1 MRKKT
6 FKQQRSISCNTSA
19 AVEHFLAAA
28 CLSCFS
34 PCVVE
39 TKVFSRLHIG
49 IVPPFSNIPSFTKQ
63 IHIHTGCLSCRT
75 GGLGSAWRLCISG
88 GGGGWRG
95 SLVVISFPVS
105 SVHMR
110 QQTYGSLCKFISGA
124 FVWVI
129 TLIDTEKA
137 KMRAAAMIGH
147 QLIF

>member
-1 MRKKT
+1 MG
-6 FKQQRSISCNTSA
+6 
-19 AVEHFLAAA
+19 V
-28 CLSCFS
+28 
-34 PCVVE
+34 
-39 TKVFSRLHIG
+39 G
-49 IVPPFSNIPSFTKQ
+49 
-63 IHIHTGCLSCRT
+63 
-75 GGLGSAWRLCISG
+75 
-88 GGGGWRG
+88 G
-95 SLVVISFPVS
+95 SLVAISFPVS